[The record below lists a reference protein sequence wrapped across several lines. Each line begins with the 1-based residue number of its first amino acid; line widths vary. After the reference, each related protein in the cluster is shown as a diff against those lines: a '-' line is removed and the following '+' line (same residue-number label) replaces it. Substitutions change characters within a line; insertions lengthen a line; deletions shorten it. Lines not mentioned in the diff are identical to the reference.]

1 MDARGLNRVLYVE
14 DEPDIAFV
22 LSAALEQLHGITVAT
37 SADAE
42 STLQL
47 VPSFRPD
54 LILLDMML
62 PKTDGATLLRMLR
75 DVPETAHTPVVFVT
89 AKVQANEMEHY
100 EKLGAIGV
108 IAKPFDPLHIGAVLL
123 GMWDR
128 AQARESHG

>member
-1 MDARGLNRVLYVE
+1 VLYVE
-14 DEPDIAFV
+14 DEPDIAYV

-37 SADAE
+37 AADAE
-42 STLQL
+42 TTLQL

-75 DVPETAHTPVVFVT
+75 EVPESAHTPVVFVT
-89 AKVQANEMEHY
+89 AKVQANEVERY
-100 EKLGAIGV
+100 QELGAIGV

-123 GMWDR
+123 GLWSR
-128 AQARESHG
+128 VQAKESHG